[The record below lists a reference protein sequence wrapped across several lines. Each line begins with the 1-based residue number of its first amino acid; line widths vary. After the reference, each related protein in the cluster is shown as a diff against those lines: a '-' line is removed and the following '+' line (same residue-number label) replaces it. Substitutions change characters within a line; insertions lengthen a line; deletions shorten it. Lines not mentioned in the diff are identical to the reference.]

1 MRLRVQRGVQLCF
14 VCSLQCIAWEE
25 SAVSCDHA
33 SDGAIKLSVRIKK
46 QYHTDKLYFIEG
58 DRAVPKLEGR
68 SVSFSVLW

>member
-1 MRLRVQRGVQLCF
+1 MVFSCVSCVPCNVLHGK
-14 VCSLQCIAWEE
+14 